1 MNIRIT
7 QHLLIAI
14 PLGFLWITLTGHAS
28 IGSYAIGY
36 VLGLAVSVLL
46 AQGTNTPLTI
56 PNFPKQALMLVVYML
71 VLYRDIFVSGVDVT
85 LRVMGIRPT
94 RTGIIAVRVGNDPK
108 EEEVIR
114 EIIAGLTA
122 HSITITPG
130 EMVVDFEDDRTMIVH
145 SLDVG
150 ASTHEKLE
158 DEQTTRM
165 RLFKRIFG
173 DV

>member
-1 MNIRIT
+1 MMRI
-7 QHLLIAI
+7 I
-14 PLGFLWITLTGHAS
+14 
-28 IGSYAIGY
+28 
-36 VLGLAVSVLL
+36 LL
-46 AQGTNTPLTI
+46 AFPMSLVWMILVQNITPQGFIVGYIFGLGVLILVRMNVRIKRDPQRLNLI
-56 PNFPKQALMLVVYML
+56 KLPGRLVALGWYIVRLSW
-71 VLYRDIFVSGVDVT
+71 DILVSGADVAW
-85 LRVMGIRPT
+85 RVIQPEMPIDPGLQKLDTQDESANPF
-94 RTGIIAVRVGNDPK
+94 IA
-108 EEEVIR
+108 
-114 EIIAGLTA
+114 ALTA